1 MEKTKDTRAVLPPSQ
16 YADPA
21 AEKLGIAACFE
32 NFVEAREVVSAE
44 DFTDKRYRAIFE
56 AIEGLSAA
64 GKEIDLT
71 GVALALDGKIK
82 GSFGEI
88 AALLADI
95 TSDYSA
101 ADGRASLPF
110 LRELTCKRQME
121 AALLSASASLS
132 SGKVEPDRLLDSLQ
146 DEILEIRASLNSSGM
161 EGEIDLAASIPPPVS
176 LVERGPEEILHLGDI
191 QMIDGLSKSG
201 KTSVCTAIAA
211 AVLGGRPESCLG
223 FSGTQ
228 DGARVLWIDTEQ
240 HPRNAAT
247 TARRILRAAGLYTN
261 QNSPR
266 LAVLSWRGKSPAEQQ
281 RLLFRSARRFRPQLL
296 VLDGITDIVGDFNDL
311 ELTSNIVTRLM
322 GLACEL
328 DCAALCVLHL
338 NPGAKGME
346 GKAVGMLGSVLYKKC
361 SIEIRVLADGDGSQR
376 KVSFLNARNGAPMPF
391 WFTIDGQ
398 GPHLCTPA
406 PTPGGNVEKVRALL
420 ETGLLKEGEAL
431 TYGELVKRTMA
442 EAGVSDR
449 TAKRYLSAAKDAGLV
464 SVSVAGN
471 YYLPGAPAVQAEL
484 SNNGNC
490 DGEDDIPF

>member
-1 MEKTKDTRAVLPPSQ
+1 MEKKDTRAALPPSQ

-44 DFTDKRYRAIFE
+44 DFTDKRYGAIFE

-64 GKEIDLT
+64 GKEIDLP
-71 GVALALDGKIK
+71 GVAIALEGKIK
-82 GSFGEI
+82 GPFGEI

-95 TSDYSA
+95 TGDYSA
-101 ADGRASLPF
+101 ADGRAALPF

-132 SGKVEPDRLLDSLQ
+132 SGKVEPDKLLDTLQ
-146 DEILEIRASLNSSGM
+146 EKISEVRSSLNTEM
-161 EGEIDLAASIPPPVS
+161 EGEIDLAASIPPPVA
-176 LVERGPEEILHLGDI
+176 LVERGSEEVLHLGDI
-191 QMIDGLSKSG
+191 EMIDGLSKSG
-201 KTSVCTAIAA
+201 KTSICTAIAA

-228 DGARVLWIDTEQ
+228 DGARVLWLDTEQ

-247 TARRILRAAGLYTN
+247 TARRILRAAGLSTT

-296 VLDGITDIVGDFNDL
+296 VLDGVTDIVGDFNDL
-311 ELTSNIVTRLM
+311 ELTSNIITRLM
-322 GLACEL
+322 GLAAEL
-328 DCAALCVLHL
+328 DCSVLCVLHL

-361 SIEIRVLADGDGSQR
+361 SIEIRVVADGDGSQR

-406 PTPGGNVEKVRALL
+406 PTPGGNVEKVRSLL
-420 ETGLLKEGEAL
+420 ETGLLKEGESL
-431 TYGELVKRTMA
+431 TYGDIVKRIVA

-464 SVSVAGN
+464 CVSVAGN
-471 YYLPGAPAVQAEL
+471 YYLPGAPAVQAEF
-484 SNNGNC
+484 SNSDGNC